1 MALNAVTKQAL
12 QTLSDNNKIDELVNI
27 LGILLQPSTV
37 TLEDDNDLSAYA
49 WKLLYDNVYGVELAG
64 IITYFIFTGQISGK
78 PSHPSYDLEL
88 TQYGLTCKSLLEY
101 DENDPYS
108 VVAYNRLIT
117 AYIVQIEGASF
128 DDEILNRYKEKK
140 DLDLDTSDLEVRQ
153 HFLNEE
159 FNFEDVID
167 NGPDTWIPIVRTYI
181 SLVKA
186 RIDNFIGSNYDVD
199 ILESLEETISSEDD
213 VLPGTSTLQSVYEF
227 YNLHNEYTTLIVNI
241 FSGRPSSS
249 SADINGEVNERFNSV
264 FTKIDSTQITQLD
277 SKAFTS
283 LMNRIERSGLLTLAS
298 YAYEISE
305 FAKRRLQSKISVI
318 RSASEFVDPKV
329 DVGWLTLAQQVT
341 ANLATDPLLLAT
353 VDYYFPSLIQFFIE
367 AIAIQGDYSDGGY
380 GGSEDDPLN
389 NPEEMLRSLLAA
401 FGANEIGEPI
411 FEWAST
417 RNTSSRI
424 KEIITK
430 SPYFRSNIQP
440 NNPDIF
446 HLRIGAANFYV
457 PPITIDINTTF
468 KTGSLTGS
476 AIRQKSS
483 PKFNS
488 GYKETSIRMRL
499 FFPNYEEIWGLN
511 IEDVSAIDLN
521 QDMKIDFRYG
531 GDSEIKIDKFLS
543 SLRGF
548 IAAFKYSPIL
558 PIKNQYLNSI
568 HGITAVAL
576 AGMSI
581 STIPNFPFALAV
593 DLELLNFN
601 HEPFLPMVKDF
612 NQAVHWGKYRQYMG
626 KAAGAMHQYVNEEFL
641 IKSSDAKDANTEIVT
656 SSSSGSRPTGSPDSI
671 ERGILN
677 GDISPYETQT
687 ENEGLDVLTYNIFE
701 EWRNGNH
708 LTIYTPAETQT
719 KIFLPSTASFRSAE
733 EKILPDLSED
743 LWAGFLRR
751 VGIDINQVD
760 GYGISLSETIDI
772 SRNNNYSM
780 STKKLLKYSIDL
792 LTSGLNASSESAQ
805 AYSYLATNFIQ
816 ENSNKSIFNGD
827 GGESVKDWFKQ
838 YSSLLEEDAD
848 YIGPPDVGG
857 LDTLDIWTFQG
868 QKISDV
874 SLTSMKSRLI
884 EIARDPSILLDYIV
898 SGKSEA
904 LRRSTGVQPDEE
916 KLKQEVKTAF
926 NVLVY
931 ERFFASGPIQ
941 ALLEASRLRSGNY
954 HFNEWEVPMLRVDL
968 DPSSV
973 IINGVT
979 VSMQNTFAKLQV
991 QMHDEPTYQHIGGGD
1006 TNINI
1011 SMTVV
1016 GEKELIKLRNIFNH
1030 VSGLARLEHATG
1042 VIGFLGI
1049 KNIITALC
1057 GVKYVL
1063 PLNYSVNTIP
1073 NFPHTYQVQLTL
1085 TDFDIF
1091 QQKREKLSSKQQED
1105 MVKHFQTKKNPFLRI
1120 KQLWGAFNAYPDFP
1134 LDVKNESGETVG
1146 HLDPDFYFRSFEIFD
1161 RDVVNSFSNEQPRVQ
1176 EYNFNS
1182 NIDEADLLNEAG
1194 KAQKVLDFMRLY
1206 RDSTDIP
1213 GSNYITK
1220 TELVE
1225 QMNDF
1230 IKDKNMTRSEFVHL
1244 IRLVSSSET
1253 TYDAEMKINFL
1264 TDYISISAEANE
1276 NNPFLE
1282 ALDPAPFVQ
1291 GEISPNSISQ
1301 RVAIEAALSGDYSLY
1316 EENDEG
1322 NLVKEKYVSFHPDE
1336 VDFHKQIFTWPA
1348 SSSKDIESN
1357 RIPAMLQTAIGTHY
1371 GYVERDTGRFYL
1383 TSGGENVQI
1392 DSGRVTLRNN
1402 YVVDSQ
1408 IPEYGNTTV
1417 NSMVPGAVSLDKYQ
1431 KAYTGDVYT
1440 HWETMMVDSAYRDV
1454 SGRMLRAFPT
1464 YMLWLIDEGGYF
1476 AGVKL
1481 FDNFYGLQSIID
1493 FSVVSSED
1501 LLGDTLIFRLSNL
1514 YGKLT
1519 TKESDKIFNPNV
1531 EELDEEMSL
1540 TEGLS
1545 SIIDRTLNISRN
1557 ILSGM
1562 RNEYIVDINNI
1573 RLKPGVRVHLRAG
1586 YGSNPNSLQTI
1597 FNGVITN
1604 VEQGEIVTV
1613 TAQSDAI
1620 ELGAV
1625 VNSVNKNGHSGK
1637 IDGGIDTGMYLS
1649 EPRDL
1654 MVRLL
1659 SMGSSRTRE
1668 ALARA
1673 TNGTI
1678 FSENRFGIRHF
1689 GMILYEPLTKTE
1701 SQRAEAM
1708 RDSIKGAATIVGSGG
1723 GALNAA
1729 GGIAS
1734 GFSFNYRGNT
1744 LSAMWQLWSN
1754 FASEVDLEIFKR
1766 NIYPGNGTGMAQFLG
1781 GDLDDGWSTAASLVP
1796 ADMQNE
1802 RLGYTK
1808 RLTDF
1813 AWNRLVIESQN
1824 NTPGSNLSIENL
1836 VEDNKLIQSTGR
1848 ANFVRGSLSLGLM
1861 GVGLAFGGPVTGTLL
1876 TGLGLTGILSGRG
1889 GTNLFRTLGIISQN
1903 PDDDLKGFDEV
1914 SFRAQTYM
1922 RTVWDIFQTCARL
1935 LPNYIVAVR
1944 PFEDRSTVFY
1954 GKPHWL
1960 YTSGV
1965 VPVTMGFPG
1974 QEKAEELGIILPQER
1989 NADSDLISILDRV
2002 NRESN
2007 SYADYSAFFAAAEPD
2022 QTLEM
2027 LTVDLLES
2035 TGIYAPSQTLAG
2047 KVLNFYS
2054 TQASTYRSTP
2064 YSDEGSNVI
2073 LAKIPV
2079 TKGFANVG
2087 LHLPIDINND
2097 GSTAARIGDIFSVH
2111 KQINNLTPRYAF
2123 PYFIATSKK
2132 LLENSST
2139 INSELDELFGD
2150 MVVDALQD
2158 SPDEDSYNN
2167 LAQLAVYEYNFF
2179 VETKQTL
2186 IPSEGNVNYENI
2198 FNLFDLNQA
2207 AIESSLANGIDA
2219 TTELIRMPLPNIGTA
2234 GGVVP
2239 NEDGEDLSFE
2249 YDPEIFGKLTYE
2261 EWGSP
2266 KTVEDEQFYIAMRWP
2281 YNPPTSSGDT
2291 TTLAKFKE
2299 EYGFENLYGSAEDYK
2314 NRKILVYN
2322 PVNRR
2327 SVICRP
2333 AYFLWGEE
2341 IGDIPEQDADSN
2353 VDAIVSPDAAFYLGI
2368 ITRASLDWS
2377 DMENTTDNM
2386 SEVSATSGY
2395 RVTPKAQECL
2405 FAFVPDNTPL
2415 GVVSPSIAPAVN
2427 FKLKD
2432 NNGLDINDDFHYTIG
2447 FGTFTS
2453 DNADSTLIA
2462 QEKVPIIPGQDG
2474 SVSPGAGG
2482 RAVYGL
2488 NNSLSNL
2495 TLYGTTYVDSIEGYE
2510 FGGNILKNTNAKTY
2524 FQAVLDA
2531 EYETLERRKL
2541 WEILDAEKSSTDG
2554 NSNNNNR
2561 VSFAPAWD
2569 PADLIGIKARSYY
2582 DENYDPSVSVIAGDG
2597 RTLNQATDI
2606 WDQFRF
2612 GYHTYES
2619 VKQIFF
2625 DTFGLDA
2632 DDDTPF
2638 PAYLKTLI
2646 NPNSL
2651 SNEEPIEYFKS
2662 IKSGDSSAI
2671 DEFAVLLG
2679 SDYYTTLSTEQ
2690 GFMGIANLTAKGA
2703 YEEAVE
2709 YIRKGWIDAGLDEG
2723 GLINYFNTSITRS
2736 LKAFG
2741 EMFFSGQSIQDIFK
2755 FSLSLEDDE
2764 SLEQIL
2770 REKVTSA
2777 KQLFL
2782 ILVGLFRQRLWEE
2795 AYGRAWLVLKP
2806 DRKKTGAE
2814 DEGQWSFRPVDKVF
2828 RAFINPYTA
2837 LAKSSNRAKFT
2848 QLLVSTRGEGSSTT
2862 NIFGDIANGVS
2873 DFWND
2878 NIGPIFTAIGD
2889 GLGALMSMFQL
2900 SMQQLGFALGE
2911 VGNFKKQAH
2920 ILNKVLNDSIYYSL
2934 GQEGSLLRAV
2944 DNPFTREYGEPVI
2957 EIREP
2962 FQRIHYISSFS
2973 HIISNQIQENL
2984 NNVSTVV
2991 TAVSDGKYP
3000 VTVALDKGAPSERQ
3014 VEKTVESGIY
3024 FDNMVGSGFLGFL
3037 HPLFHPL
3044 ETVRGIAKNIQGTP
3058 DELTARRIALS
3069 HLKESIKDIY
3079 QGELII
3085 LGNGDIRPH
3094 DLIYI
3099 ADVYERMYGIFEVE
3113 QVVHHF
3119 TSDLGF
3125 ITSITP
3131 NAIVSVNDPAKWF
3144 MTSWI
3149 HSWMN
3154 VQSTRNQARIILDR
3168 VRDGN
3173 AGFTVGGNI
3182 SIDALSESLT
3192 DSLIGG
3198 IQFTHGSSALAKD
3211 AMANQLAQNS
3221 DQIYNEISARAGSAA
3236 GTTGSLPALFFG
3248 AFANTVPIVGQLAWS
3263 GWKWVRDNVLDQH
3276 GCYVQYLNK
3285 NGQPMDAGLS
3295 YNQGMVVGMHHSK
3308 ALLPGILGVRRKVR
3322 TAEGYTYVRSDDLFQ
3337 SLGWKETE
3345 ISDLVRY
3352 TGYQNALIHARVL
3365 NLSGLGPEK
3374 ASLQQQYRVIV
3385 KVTDLKD
3392 GDTIDVEDIL
3402 SGAVFTVRFDG
3413 INTSETNQIEGKIGY
3428 PDTSSNSNL
3437 SFLDLS
3443 TPGGAAKEY
3452 VRTALSDKIFIVRI
3466 NPTRTG
3472 PTAIL
3477 DSDYEPG
3484 AERNNDS
3491 VYEKDQFN
3499 RSIGTIFHSVPPENI
3514 ENHKSFVAER
3524 ARSAVRKYQNDT
3536 YLPGGV
3542 NSTTE
3547 DYVKESLKA
3556 SFDSSSIFF
3565 IKFNEIYN
3573 ALYELNTPDYYTS
3586 SRVDGVEQL
3595 YDPLWVTYIADG
3607 ITNPSLLKPLGV
3619 LVNMKILEE
3628 LYIITSMWPQVSWD
3642 EYYQNGQPYTLNW
3655 ELVVNNLAK
3664 VYVKDLQR
3672 ESQSVQTGAESVPQ
3686 LNQVQ
3691 GNSR

>member
-1 MALNAVTKQAL
+1 MQKKQ
-12 QTLSDNNKIDELVNI
+12 
-27 LGILLQPSTV
+27 
-37 TLEDDNDLSAYA
+37 
-49 WKLLYDNVYGVELAG
+49 
-64 IITYFIFTGQISGK
+64 
-78 PSHPSYDLEL
+78 
-88 TQYGLTCKSLLEY
+88 
-101 DENDPYS
+101 
-108 VVAYNRLIT
+108 
-117 AYIVQIEGASF
+117 
-128 DDEILNRYKEKK
+128 
-140 DLDLDTSDLEVRQ
+140 
-153 HFLNEE
+153 
-159 FNFEDVID
+159 
-167 NGPDTWIPIVRTYI
+167 
-181 SLVKA
+181 
-186 RIDNFIGSNYDVD
+186 
-199 ILESLEETISSEDD
+199 ETISSITKLFSGNPFLTEYATVIPAAESLYNRLKIWKKTYNPSRDKSENIKAL
-213 VLPGTSTLQSVYEF
+213 VSQESTWLNDQLTIGSNDPTGDSVEALNYFEEVFEKVYESNWKVKLDQLKLYASPNQDPSTVDWTGF
-227 YNLHNEYTTLIVNI
+227 YRVFKPLRDDNVLDPLKGAVD
-241 FSGRPSSS
+241 
-249 SADINGEVNERFNSV
+249 AD
-264 FTKIDSTQITQLD
+264 QL
-277 SKAFTS
+277 
-283 LMNRIERSGLLTLAS
+283 NRIFLKIQNSGLLNLAG
-298 YAYEISE
+298 YASDIAA
-305 FAKRRLQSKISVI
+305 FGKKRLSNSATVK
-318 RSASEFVDPKV
+318 RSAFDFINPTEDQAWLDQLIFTVKNVSRDP
-329 DVGWLTLAQQVT
+329 LTLST
-341 ANLATDPLLLAT
+341 INM
-353 VDYYFPSLIQFFIE
+353 YFPSLVTFFFD
-367 AIAIQGDYSDGGY
+367 ALAVTADYSAGGT
-380 GGSEDDPLN
+380 GGGEEDTVNNLKDFLKSLQTALGAKEGQDVFTLVFNGPNDPN
-389 NPEEMLRSLLAA
+389 N
-401 FGANEIGEPI
+401 FK
-411 FEWAST
+411 
-417 RNTSSRI
+417 NTAERI
-424 KEIITK
+424 KEVLKK
-430 SPYFRSNIQP
+430 SPYRANISPQS
-440 NNPDIF
+440 PDIF
-446 HLRIGAANFYV
+446 HLRLGAANFYV
-457 PPITIDINTTF
+457 PPLSININTAF
-468 KTGSLTGS
+468 KTGSLTGG
-476 AIRQKSS
+476 ALRQKNT

-488 GYKETSIRMRL
+488 GYKETSITMRL
-499 FFPNYEEIWGLN
+499 FFPNYEEIWG
-511 IEDVSAIDLN
+511 ISVEDASRIQLKDN
-521 QDMKIDFRYG
+521 FIIDFAAT
-531 GDSEIKIDKFLS
+531 GDSDKKIDKFLS
-543 SLRGF
+543 SLRG
-548 IAAFKYSPIL
+548 IVAAFKYSPFL
-558 PIKNQYLNSI
+558 PIKSAYLNSV

-576 AGMSI
+576 SNI
-581 STIPNFPFALAV
+581 QIQTIPNFPFALAV
-593 DLELLNFN
+593 DIELLNFN
-601 HEPFLPMVKDF
+601 HKPLMPMITDF
-612 NQAVHWGKYRQYMG
+612 NQAIHWGKYRQYMG
-626 KAAGAMHQYVNEEFL
+626 KAAVSLNKYVNGEFL
-641 IKSSDAKDANTEIVT
+641 QKQSDVKASDRTESPITMQPNVTDALDRRY
-656 SSSSGSRPTGSPDSI
+656 GADSI
-671 ERGILN
+671 EKSYGISAVNLSESQLVTSVIN
-677 GDISPYETQT
+677 EWTDGNNISFYIPIES
-687 ENEGLDVLTYNIFE
+687 
-701 EWRNGNH
+701 
-708 LTIYTPAETQT
+708 QT
-719 KIFLPSTASFRSAE
+719 KIFLPDMSSFRANNE
-733 EKILPDLSED
+733 ELLSDQNEDFWSRILNYFGINVNNSSDYGVKLANAYDLSMSGQYSRNIRTILKD
-743 LWAGFLRR
+743 SLDVLTAGSSDGEVKEKVYAYLVKVFKIQNKSLSQNEKKY
-751 VGIDINQVD
+751 IEDINSDNVPA
-760 GYGISLSETIDI
+760 GI
-772 SRNNNYSM
+772 
-780 STKKLLKYSIDL
+780 
-792 LTSGLNASSESAQ
+792 G
-805 AYSYLATNFIQ
+805 
-816 ENSNKSIFNGD
+816 NGN
-827 GGESVKDWFKQ
+827 
-838 YSSLLEEDAD
+838 
-848 YIGPPDVGG
+848 
-857 LDTLDIWTFQG
+857 
-868 QKISDV
+868 
-874 SLTSMKSRLI
+874 
-884 EIARDPSILLDYIV
+884 YIV
-898 SGKSEA
+898 NGETLSNVSIVAAKEYMKKIALSSKAYLDQTTNTLVNKKAKEQLIPIPADGELGSEA
-904 LRRSTGVQPDEE
+904 YQNLQKETKSQVSD
-916 KLKQEVKTAF
+916 AF
-926 NVLVY
+926 SVLVY
-931 ERFFASGPIQ
+931 ERFYSSGPIQ
-941 ALLEASRLRSGNY
+941 ALMEAVRARSGS
-954 HFNEWEVPMLRVDL
+954 FQFREWEVPMLKVDL
-968 DPSSV
+968 DPTA
-973 IINGVT
+973 VT
-979 VSMQNTFAKLQV
+979 VTGVSVSMGNNLAKLQL
-991 QMHDEPTYQHIGGGD
+991 QMQDEPTYQHIGGKD
-1006 TNINI
+1006 SFINI

-1016 GEKELIKLRNIFNH
+1016 GEKELAKIKRVFDH
-1030 VSGLARLEHATG
+1030 VNALARLEHASG
-1042 VIGFLGI
+1042 VLGFMGI

-1057 GVKYVL
+1057 GIKYVM
-1063 PLNYSVNTIP
+1063 PSNYTVSTVP
-1073 NFPHTYQVQLTL
+1073 DYPHVYQVNLSL
-1085 TDFDIF
+1085 MDFDVF
-1091 QQKREKLSSKQQED
+1091 QQTREKLSSVQQKD
-1105 MVKHFQTKKNPFLRI
+1105 FIDNFSSKRNPFLRI
-1120 KQLWGAFNAYPDFP
+1120 KQLWGSFNAYPDLP
-1134 LDVKNESGETVG
+1134 LEVKDTNNETVG
-1146 HLDPDFYFRSFEIFD
+1146 TLDPDFYFRSFDMFD
-1161 RDVVNSFSNEQPRVQ
+1161 KDIIYNITQQTKPITFGPTDKDTIESQQVFKAYQYLPTFVR
-1176 EYNFNS
+1176 EYS
-1182 NIDEADLLNEAG
+1182 SLLNSEDKKAKLKDLSIWLRSNSIDFNVFLRAFETWNKNPYDSAG
-1194 KAQKVLDFMRLY
+1194 G
-1206 RDSTDIP
+1206 SPIP
-1213 GSNYITK
+1213 SNSG
-1220 TELVE
+1220 V
-1225 QMNDF
+1225 
-1230 IKDKNMTRSEFVHL
+1230 V
-1244 IRLVSSSET
+1244 V
-1253 TYDAEMKINFL
+1253 L
-1264 TDYISISAEANE
+1264 TDYIEFIEEQDPEIINKISSA
-1276 NNPFLE
+1276 PYQVGDISSSSLE
-1282 ALDPAPFVQ
+1282 AYKEIELALAGEFSLPDEN
-1291 GEISPNSISQ
+1291 EISFLP
-1301 RVAIEAALSGDYSLY
+1301 
-1316 EENDEG
+1316 EELNAHV
-1322 NLVKEKYVSFHPDE
+1322 NIYMMP
-1336 VDFHKQIFTWPA
+1336 I
-1348 SSSKDIESN
+1348 KDPSDPGKV
-1357 RIPAMLQTAIGTHY
+1357 PAMLVSAFGQNF
-1371 GYVERDTGRFYL
+1371 GYIDTEKGSRFYL
-1383 TSGGENVQI
+1383 TIDGVKVQKG
-1392 DSGRVTLRNN
+1392 SKVFELAP
-1402 YVVDSQ
+1402 
-1408 IPEYGNTTV
+1408 IPIEEYSNPALGTKNSAVAGLTPLSDYGSPISHGDGQVPEWSTGKGQPPVSV
-1417 NSMVPGAVSLDKYQ
+1417 NM
-1431 KAYTGDVYT
+1431 
-1440 HWETMMVDSAYRDV
+1440 HWEKMLVDTQYRDV
-1454 SGRMLRAFPT
+1454 SGRMIRAFPT

-1481 FDNFYGLQSIID
+1481 FDNFYGLQSIVD

-1501 LLGDTLIFRLSNL
+1501 LLGDTLIFRVSNL
-1514 YGKLT
+1514 YSKLT
-1519 TKESDKIFNPNV
+1519 KAASSDIFSADSPLGGMASSGIGSI
-1531 EELDEEMSL
+1531 LDN
-1540 TEGLS
+1540 
-1545 SIIDRTLNISRN
+1545 TLNKARN
-1557 ILSGM
+1557 ILSHM
-1562 RNEYIVDINNI
+1562 KNDYVVNVENI
-1573 RLKPGVRVHLRAG
+1573 ILKPGVRVHLRGG
-1586 YGSNPNSLQTI
+1586 YGSNPNSLQTL
-1597 FNGVITN
+1597 FNGTITQ
-1604 VEQGEIVTV
+1604 VEYGEIVTV

-1625 VNSVNKNGHSGK
+1625 VNSTNKKGDSGK
-1637 IDGGIDTGMYLS
+1637 IDGGINTGLWMS

-1659 SMGSSRTRE
+1659 SMGTSRFRE
-1668 ALARA
+1668 GIANANRGLV
-1673 TNGTI
+1673 
-1678 FSENRFGIRHF
+1678 FSENKFGIRHF
-1689 GMILYEPLTKTE
+1689 GAMIYAPMSE
-1701 SQRAEAM
+1701 AEAS
-1708 RDSIKGAATIVGSGG
+1708 RQYALVDAVADSHRAANELSGSAIGKS
-1723 GALNAA
+1723 ALNMV
-1729 GGIAS
+1729 GIGVQEFRYPVAS
-1734 GFSFNYRGNT
+1734 LMG
-1744 LSAMWQLWSN
+1744 QLWSN
-1754 FASEVDLEIFKR
+1754 FSAQRDMEIFKR

-2249 YDPEIFGKLTYE
+2249 YDPEIFGKLTYQ

-2482 RAVYGL
+2482 RVVYGL

-2848 QLLVSTRGEGSSTT
+2848 QLLVSTKGEGSSTT

-3024 FDNMVGSGFLGFL
+3024 FDNMVGSGFFGFL

-3044 ETVRGIAKNIQGTP
+3044 ETVRGVAKNIQGTP

-3248 AFANTVPIVGQLAWS
+3248 AFAQTVPIVGQLAWS

-3477 DSDYEPG
+3477 DSDYEAG

-3556 SFDSSSIFF
+3556 SFDSGSIFF
-3565 IKFNEIYN
+3565 TKFNEIYN

-3595 YDPLWVTYIADG
+3595 SDPLWVTYIADG